1 MNGVIFMRR
10 GICVA
15 GNMIV
20 DITYPVE
27 GWPRQGELVHIHDG
41 IARSTGGAV
50 CNVVVDL
57 ARLDSALP
65 LFAMGRIGQD
75 AEGELILRE
84 LGAYPNINLD
94 CVIREGISAFTN
106 VMADTLSKQ
115 RTFFTYM
122 GANARF
128 VEEDIDW
135 DKVTAKLFHIG
146 YILLLDAL
154 DQPDD
159 QYGSKMAKLLCAAQ
173 RHGLKT
179 SIDVVSEASDRFK
192 RLVPPALKYTDY
204 CVINEYE
211 AAQTTGIPLREAD
224 GMLLTENLPRAL
236 RAMKAMGVSTWA
248 VIHCPEGGFGLDEND
263 RFVSLGSLI
272 LPEGYIKGSVG
283 AGDAFCAGVLYGAE
297 KGWTLDKAV
306 DLGIASAAASLS
318 DPSATAGMCSA
329 GEAMALF
336 EKYGRR

>member
-1 MNGVIFMRR
+1 MRK

-27 GWPRQGELVHIHDG
+27 GWPKQGELVHIHDG

-57 ARLDSALP
+57 AKLDGEFP
-65 LFAMGRIGQD
+65 LFAMGRIGDD
-75 AEGELILRE
+75 AEGDLIMRT
-84 LGAYPNINLD
+84 LGSHPNINLD
-94 CVIREGISAFTN
+94 CVVREGISAFCN
-106 VMADTLSKQ
+106 VMADVRNKQ

-128 VEEDIDW
+128 EEADIDW
-135 DKVTAKLFHIG
+135 SRVTAKIFHIG

-154 DQPDD
+154 DQPDEEC
-159 QYGSKMAKLLCAAQ
+159 GSKMARLHRSAQ
-173 RHGLKT
+173 AQGLKT

-192 RLVPPALKYTDY
+192 RLVPPAMKYTDY

-211 AAQTTGIPLREAD
+211 AEQTTGVKLREAD
-224 GMLLTENLPRAL
+224 GMLLTENMPVAL
-236 RAMKAMGVSTWA
+236 KAMKDMGVSTWA
-248 VIHCPEGGFGLDEND
+248 VSHCPEGGYGLDEND

-272 LPEGYIKGSVG
+272 LPAGYIQGSVG

-297 KGWTLDKAV
+297 KDWALDRSI
-306 DLGIASAAASLS
+306 DLGIAAAAASLS
-318 DPSATAGMCSA
+318 DASATGGMCSA
-329 GEAMALF
+329 EEALKMF
-336 EKYGRR
+336 NNYERRLA

>member
-1 MNGVIFMRR
+1 MRE

-27 GWPRQGELVHIHDG
+27 GWPKQGELVHIHDG

-57 ARLDSALP
+57 AKLDPDLK
-65 LFAMGRIGQD
+65 LYAMGRIGDD
-75 AEGELILRE
+75 AEGDLIQRE
-84 LGAYPNINLD
+84 LGGYPNINMD
-94 CVIREGISAFTN
+94 SVVREGISAFCN
-106 VMADTLSKQ
+106 VMADVKNKQ

-128 VEEDIDW
+128 TEDDIDW
-135 DKVTAKLFHIG
+135 AKVPAKIFHIG

-154 DQPDD
+154 DQPDEV
-159 QYGSKMAKLLCAAQ
+159 YGSRMAKLLHAAQ
-173 RHGLKT
+173 AQGLKT

-192 RLVPPALKYTDY
+192 KLVPPALKYTDY

-211 AAQTTGIPLREAD
+211 AEQTTGIKLRDDQGALIEA
-224 GMLLTENLPRAL
+224 NIPQAL

-248 VIHCPEGGFGLDEND
+248 VIHCPEGGFGLDEHD
-263 RFVSLGSLI
+263 SFVRLGSLI
-272 LPEGYIKGSVG
+272 LPDGYIKGSVG

-297 KGWTLDKAV
+297 KGWALDKSI

-318 DPSATAGMCSA
+318 EPGATGGMCSA
-329 GEAMALF
+329 EEAMGMF
-336 EKYGRR
+336 ERYERR

>member
-1 MNGVIFMRR
+1 MRE

-27 GWPRQGELVHIHDG
+27 GWPKQGELVHIHDG

-57 ARLDSALP
+57 AKLDPSIP
-65 LFAMGRIGQD
+65 LYAMGRIGDD
-75 AEGELILRE
+75 AEGDLIQRV
-84 LGAYPNINLD
+84 LGGYPNINMD
-94 CVIREGISAFTN
+94 SVVREGISAFCN
-106 VMADTLSKQ
+106 VMADVKNKQ

-128 VEEDIDW
+128 TEDDIDW
-135 DKVTAKLFHIG
+135 AKVPAKIFHIG

-159 QYGSKMAKLLCAAQ
+159 EYGSKMAKLLCAAQ
-173 RHGLKT
+173 KQGLKT

-192 RLVPPALKYTDY
+192 KLVPPALKYTDY

-211 AAQTTGIPLREAD
+211 AEQTTGIPLREAD

-236 RAMKAMGVSTWA
+236 HAMKDMGVSTWA
-248 VIHCPEGGFGLDEND
+248 VIHCPEGGFGLDEHDN
-263 RFVSLGSLI
+263 FVQLGSLI

-297 KGWTLDKAV
+297 KGWALEKSI
-306 DLGIASAAASLS
+306 DLGIAAAAASLS
-318 DPSATAGMCSA
+318 EAGATDGMCSA

-336 EKYGRR
+336 DRYKRR

>member
-1 MNGVIFMRR
+1 MRE
-10 GICVA
+10 GICIA

-20 DITYPVE
+20 DITYPVA
-27 GWPRQGELVHIHDG
+27 GWPKQGELVHIHDG

-57 ARLDSALP
+57 AKLDHTLP
-65 LFAMGRIGQD
+65 LFAMGRVGED
-75 AEGELILRE
+75 AEGDLILRE

-94 CVIREGISAFTN
+94 CVIREGISAFCN
-106 VMADTLSKQ
+106 VMADVKNKQ

-173 RHGLKT
+173 AHGLKT

-192 RLVPPALKYTDY
+192 RLVPPALRYTDY

-211 AAQTTGIPLREAD
+211 AEQTTGIPLRSAD
-224 GMLLTENLPRAL
+224 GALIMENVPRAL

-248 VIHCPEGGFGLDEND
+248 VIHCPEGGYGLDERD
-263 RFVSLGSLI
+263 HFIAAGSLK

-297 KGWTLDKAV
+297 KDWDLARAI
-306 DLGIASAAASLS
+306 DLGIAAAAASLS

-329 GEAMALF
+329 AEALDMF
-336 EKYGRR
+336 NKYDRRQA

>member
-1 MNGVIFMRR
+1 MRE

-27 GWPRQGELVHIHDG
+27 GWPKQGELVHIHDG

-57 ARLDSALP
+57 AKLDPSIP
-65 LFAMGRIGQD
+65 LYAMGRIGDD
-75 AEGELILRE
+75 AEGDLIQRV
-84 LGAYPNINLD
+84 LGGYPNINMD
-94 CVIREGISAFTN
+94 SVVREGISAFCN
-106 VMADTLSKQ
+106 VMADVKNKQ

-128 VEEDIDW
+128 TEDDIDW
-135 DKVTAKLFHIG
+135 AKVPAKIFHIG

-159 QYGSKMAKLLCAAQ
+159 EYGSKMAKLLCAAQ
-173 RHGLKT
+173 KQGLKT

-192 RLVPPALKYTDY
+192 KLVPPALKYTDY

-211 AAQTTGIPLREAD
+211 AEQTTGIPLREAD

-236 RAMKAMGVSTWA
+236 HAMKDMGVSTWA
-248 VIHCPEGGFGLDEND
+248 VIHCPEGGFGLDEHDN
-263 RFVSLGSLI
+263 FVQLGSLI
-272 LPEGYIKGSVG
+272 QTMLMNLIQVMLHFCLVCKHNVIPIGNSPGLKSIILRSSTIDTLCAIICCSVS
-283 AGDAFCAGVLYGAE
+283 
-297 KGWTLDKAV
+297 
-306 DLGIASAAASLS
+306 DLLTCHSVAAAS
-318 DPSATAGMCSA
+318 
-329 GEAMALF
+329 
-336 EKYGRR
+336 